1 MLTRTH
7 WPAVWAVIA
16 AGIVA
21 AACVGKLPPAIPLLR
36 QEFGLSLVAAG
47 WVNST
52 FNTLAV
58 TTAIF
63 FGALAGRYGA
73 LRFCGAGLVA
83 MMLGGLLGAAAAGE
97 TMLFASRILE
107 GAGFIAIA
115 VSAPT
120 LITAASAPR
129 ERNLTLGLWS
139 TYLPFGASLTMLA
152 SPLVLATL
160 GWRGL
165 WLVVVLMTL
174 ACTAALWRSRRAY
187 GKARRGTAITLAS
200 MAQALR
206 QPGPWWLAL
215 GFGCY
220 TLIFYAIMVWL
231 PTFLVQERGASVS
244 AAALLTAFVVAVNVG
259 GNLFGTWLVHRAA
272 PRGHVI
278 SLAFL
283 VAAACACAIFSSAL
297 PDWLR
302 SLSCVLLMFAGGT
315 IPAAVLSGSQIYA
328 RDASEISGI
337 QGLIVQVAQLGPF
350 FGPPLIAMVVAHAGN
365 WEAARWVLLAAAALG
380 TLFGQLAVRTERALV
395 RPAAD

>member
-7 WPAVWAVIA
+7 WPAVWAAIA
-16 AGIVA
+16 TGIVA

-36 QEFGLSLVAAG
+36 AEFGLSLVAAG

-58 TTAIF
+58 TTAVF

-73 LRFCGAGLVA
+73 LRCCVAGLA
-83 MMLGGLLGAAAAGE
+83 ALMLGGLLGAAAAGE
-97 TMLFASRILE
+97 TMLFASRIVE

-120 LITAASAPR
+120 LIAAASAPR

-152 SPLVLATL
+152 SPVMLGTL

-165 WLVVVLMTL
+165 WLVIALMTL
-174 ACTAALWRSRRAY
+174 ACTAALWRSRSAY
-187 GKARRGTAITLAS
+187 GKAHRGTAITPAS
-200 MAQALR
+200 MVQALR
-206 QPGPWWLAL
+206 QPGPWWLGL
-215 GFGCY
+215 GFACY
-220 TLIFYAIMVWL
+220 ALIFYALMVWL
-231 PTFLVQERGASVS
+231 PTFLVQERGASVTT
-244 AAALLTAFVVAVNVG
+244 AALLTAFVVAVNVC
-259 GNLFGTWLVHRAA
+259 GNLLGTWLVHRAA

-283 VAAACACAIFSSAL
+283 VTAACACGIFSSGL
-297 PDWLR
+297 PDALR
-302 SLSCVLLMFAGGT
+302 SMLCMLLMLAGGT

-328 RDASEISGI
+328 RDASEISSI
-337 QGLIVQVAQLGPF
+337 QGLLVQLAQLGPF
-350 FGPPLIAMVVAHAGN
+350 FGPPLIAAVVANAGN

-380 TLFGQLAVRTERALV
+380 TLFGQLAVRTERALM
-395 RPAAD
+395 RPAAG